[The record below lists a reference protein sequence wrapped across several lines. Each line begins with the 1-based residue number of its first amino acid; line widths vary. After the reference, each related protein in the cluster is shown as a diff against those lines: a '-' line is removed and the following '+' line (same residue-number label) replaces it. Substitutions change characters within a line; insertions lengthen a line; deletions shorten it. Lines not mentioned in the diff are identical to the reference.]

1 MRKVF
6 AFLGKGAVGIVW
18 PVTYAIIL
26 AVMVRQGY
34 IDGIAEWIVKF
45 SDMNAEIIKY
55 SLTTSSY
62 HVGVILISF
71 SLSKGAV
78 WIVKKVIDNSPSN
91 QLKRLHDSIEIVYD
105 RYSFLTDESN
115 RIISEPR
122 RLDFLEVT
130 FNEKYAD
137 VAGRLEKICKIKMP
151 QKKTIKFMGY
161 ILDPVRRGDVH
172 RIRQISEQWDT
183 YISKGFRE

>member
-6 AFLGKGAVGIVW
+6 DFLSKGAVGIVW
-18 PVTYAIIL
+18 PVTSAIIL

-45 SDMNAEIIKY
+45 SDMNAESIKY
-55 SLTTSSY
+55 SLTAASY
-62 HVGVILISF
+62 IASVLLFSF
-71 SLSKGAV
+71 VLSKGII
-78 WIVKKVIDNSPSN
+78 WIVRKVVDNSPSN
-91 QLKRLHDSIEIVYD
+91 QLKRMHDPIKIVYD

-115 RIISEPR
+115 RITSEPR